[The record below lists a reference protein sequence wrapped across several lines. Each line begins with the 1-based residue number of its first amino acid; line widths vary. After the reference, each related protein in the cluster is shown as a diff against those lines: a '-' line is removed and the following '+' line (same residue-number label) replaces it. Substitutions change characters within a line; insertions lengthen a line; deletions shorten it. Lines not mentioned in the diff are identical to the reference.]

1 MKAWYGAN
9 ATAENNWGYDYLPKL
24 DIPNYDVLKMFDQ
37 MGRARSTVTSAKAST
52 RSPHCRTKTA

>member
-24 DIPNYDVLKMFDQ
+24 DIPAYDVL
-37 MGRARSTVTSAKAST
+37 RCSS
-52 RSPHCRTKTA
+52 

>member
-24 DIPNYDVLKMFDQ
+24 DKP
-37 MGRARSTVTSAKAST
+37 ATTCCACSS
-52 RSPHCRTKTA
+52 